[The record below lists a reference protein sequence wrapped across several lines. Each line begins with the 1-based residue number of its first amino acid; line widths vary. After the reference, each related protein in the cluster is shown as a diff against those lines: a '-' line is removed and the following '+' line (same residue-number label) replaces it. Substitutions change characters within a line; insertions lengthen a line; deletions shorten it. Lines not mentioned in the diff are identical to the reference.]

1 MKEDSKGGIWIATE
15 GGGVNYLDRK
25 TKSFIEYKHSN
36 QSNSLASNTIQALY
50 LDEKNQILWI
60 GTLKGGLDKLNL
72 KTQKFTNYR
81 HVPGQKNTL
90 INDII
95 RKIIPYK
102 GNLLLATH
110 NGIGLFNPE
119 TGECTKLL
127 TDSKLNNRQIID
139 MHLDKH
145 NNLWFSYYLGLVKY
159 NIATHKRDEYF
170 VPNTSEKV
178 IGSNLINVL
187 FEDKKGIYGLVL
199 PETGYFY
206 TNLKRIHSNRSTHKT
221 QI

>member
-90 INDII
+90 INDC
-95 RKIIPYK
+95 
-102 GNLLLATH
+102 LL
-110 NGIGLFNPE
+110 
-119 TGECTKLL
+119 
-127 TDSKLNNRQIID
+127 
-139 MHLDKH
+139 
-145 NNLWFSYYLGLVKY
+145 Y
-159 NIATHKRDEYF
+159 
-170 VPNTSEKV
+170 TSRCV
-178 IGSNLINVL
+178 
-187 FEDKKGIYGLVL
+187 
-199 PETGYFY
+199 
-206 TNLKRIHSNRSTHKT
+206 
-221 QI
+221 